1 MRKLLY
7 QMIKQ
12 IKNIFSLLLRILKI
26 VQVLSSILPEQ
37 KKNSLVT

>member
-37 KKNSLVT
+37 KKIVL